1 MVDRLE
7 LVAAQQLGQLAG
19 IDPITLVPIFE

>member
-7 LVAAQQLGQLAG
+7 LIAAQQLGQLAR